1 MTGRMDRGATPQH
14 GRGRGPANQAR
25 PLVLAAL
32 LITAGCTAGQGGEA
46 LGPLWDHLTGP
57 AFEGRDTPP
66 GVDAPPP
73 NLGTVPARPTVPDL
87 AVRDALTAA
96 LAEERQRSRNPLDA
110 EMRPVAPRPSGT
122 EGNASMPLQAPGP
135 PPLAAAPRVSWDPV
149 DVAPAA
155 PATVPVPRGVPA
167 ARPAPAA
174 QPTPAAPPAVLQP
187 AAPQPAAPTIGGG
200 PPPPPPAEL
209 LAPTGPPPLPSSDLL
224 APRSR

>member
-1 MTGRMDRGATPQH
+1 MTGRMDRGATPRH

-32 LITAGCTAGQGGEA
+32 LVTAGCTAGQGGEA

-57 AFEGRDTPP
+57 AYEGRELPP
-66 GVDAPPP
+66 GTDAPPP
-73 NLGTVPARPTVPDL
+73 NLGTVPPRPTVPDL

-110 EMRPVAPRPSGT
+110 EMRPVDPRPSGT
-122 EGNASMPLQAPGP
+122 AGNASMPMQAPGP
-135 PPLAAAPRVSWDPV
+135 PPLRAAPHVSWDPV
-149 DVAPAA
+149 DVGPAA
-155 PATVPVPRGVPA
+155 PATVPAPTGVPTA
-167 ARPAPAA
+167 PAPA
-174 QPTPAAPPAVLQP
+174 TGQP
-187 AAPQPAAPTIGGG
+187 AAPQPSTPQPQPSPPAVPSPGAG

-224 APRSR
+224 APRRP